1 MDTPTKTTNVK
12 HLPASAHPPMTLD
25 MAALD
30 AARKGI
36 DLGAVTPGHAPW
48 RTGIIALLNDS
59 LATELVCMLRYKRHH
74 FTAQGLA
81 SPKIA
86 DEFLVHANEE
96 LAHAD
101 RIARRIVQLGG
112 DPDFAPD
119 SLLARSHAAYDESA
133 DLKAMIR
140 ANLVAERVAIEAYSQ
155 MVALVGDKD
164 PTTRRLLE
172 DILADEQQHADELR
186 DWLAD

>member
-1 MDTPTKTTNVK
+1 MPTG
-12 HLPASAHPPMTLD
+12 LPA
-25 MAALD
+25 
-30 AARKGI
+30 
-36 DLGAVTPGHAPW
+36 
-48 RTGIIALLNDS
+48 
-59 LATELVCMLRYKRHH
+59 
-74 FTAQGLA
+74 
-81 SPKIA
+81 
-86 DEFLVHANEE
+86 
-96 LAHAD
+96 
-101 RIARRIVQLGG
+101 RIVQLGG

-119 SLLARSHAAYDESA
+119 SLLGRSHAAYDESA